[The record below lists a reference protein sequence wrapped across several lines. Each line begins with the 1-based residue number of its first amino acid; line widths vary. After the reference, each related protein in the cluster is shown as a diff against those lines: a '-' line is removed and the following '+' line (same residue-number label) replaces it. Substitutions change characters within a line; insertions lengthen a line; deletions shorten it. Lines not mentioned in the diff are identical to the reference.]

1 MVHRALRDIRNSPE
15 RSFRNLVDFGATVLK
30 GRFSQRFINA
40 VQTAL
45 QNENSAY
52 YALVRDVTAHVDP
65 DNLVTFGVNVGY
77 NSCTV
82 GAKKIRELESENGFD
97 IPWSFSL
104 NIDAEK
110 YSRNE
115 PYYESLISQG
125 TELGIYTWIVWMQEK
140 IYKVFPLIEKHP
152 ECAFVLCCPSG
163 CIDVSVAGDIT
174 DFDNLML
181 AVEYG
186 EDAERACSLLREN
199 RRLYSVYAMYDA
211 NNAETITNGEFMAF
225 AEECH
230 PTFSVLIPME
240 TASQTLRKSMY
251 DFVVRAREKQSFRT
265 VPWEAYHDNQYIDSI
280 ISEDV
285 CSAGAD
291 SSGSF
296 ISLCERTVR
305 GQHNIFEEKLQ
316 DILKNCY
323 PKVRCHN

>member
-30 GRFSQRFINA
+30 GRFSQRFVNA

-52 YALVRDVTAHVDP
+52 YALVRDIVANVDP

-82 GAKKIRELESENGFD
+82 GAKKIRELEGEKGFD

-110 YSRNE
+110 YNHNE

-152 ECAFVLCCPSG
+152 KCAFVLCCPPD

-186 EDAERACSLLREN
+186 DGAEEACRLLREN
-199 RRLYSVYAMYDA
+199 KRLYSVYAMYDA
-211 NNAETITNGEFMAF
+211 DNAEAITSGEFMTF
-225 AEECH
+225 AEEFH
-230 PTFSVLIPME
+230 PAFSVLCPTE
-240 TASQTLRKSMY
+240 KVSPALRKKIY
-251 DFVVRAREKQSFRT
+251 DYVVRVREEQRFRT
-265 VPWEAYHDNQYIDSI
+265 IPWEAYHDNQYIDSI

-296 ISLCERTVR
+296 ISLCERAFR
-305 GQHNIFEEKLQ
+305 EQHNIFEEKLQ
-316 DILKNCY
+316 DVLESCF
-323 PKVRCHN
+323 PKSAIQ